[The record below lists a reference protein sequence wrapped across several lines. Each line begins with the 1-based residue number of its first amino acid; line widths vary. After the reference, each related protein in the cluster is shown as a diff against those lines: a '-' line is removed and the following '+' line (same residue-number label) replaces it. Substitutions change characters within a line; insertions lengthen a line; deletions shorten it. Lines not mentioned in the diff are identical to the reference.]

1 MSDYAVRQETTR
13 ALCQQV
19 ARAVQAIAP
28 DGLGHWDRIGEFV
41 DPTDTAL
48 VLALSRWEIDPS
60 DTMMQR
66 VTDAYGDVLK
76 AWREA
81 VVEYTAEMTS

>member
-1 MSDYAVRQETTR
+1 M
-13 ALCQQV
+13 
-19 ARAVQAIAP
+19 
-28 DGLGHWDRIGEFV
+28 

-66 VTDAYGDVLK
+66 VMDAYGDVLK